1 MTETEGTIQKSTKR
15 KSPLA
20 VGAGIATGL
29 TVGLAGGWILY
40 SNTAID
46 HNVPLEKAIPAERE
60 VVDTSTAGRL
70 SYYVY
75 RKGVGRPLLLIHSI
89 NAAAS
94 AYEMW
99 PLFEYYREERTVY
112 ALDLPGYGFSERA
125 DRVYNPLVFERA
137 ILEMMDLVLDEP
149 ADVIALSLS
158 CEFAA
163 RAALS
168 EPERFHS
175 LTFISPSGFNPPQT
189 GRASQ
194 RAKASSGNFLY
205 SALSFPLW
213 GRPLFD
219 LITIRPSIDFFL
231 SQSFVGSVPQSMI
244 DYSYRTAHQPG
255 AHHAPLYFL
264 SGKLFTNGVRSRIYK
279 KVQTPTLV
287 LYDRDPYVDFETLP
301 TLLEK
306 NDAWQAQRIEP
317 TLGLPHFEK
326 LGETTT
332 TLETFWNNIS

>member
-1 MTETEGTIQKSTKR
+1 MSETERAIQKSTKR
-15 KSPLA
+15 ESPLA

-29 TVGLAGGWILY
+29 TVGLVGGWILY

-60 VVDTSTAGRL
+60 VVDTSTAGHL

-75 RKGVGRPLLLIHSI
+75 RKGIGRPLLLIHSI

-99 PLFEYYREERTVY
+99 PFFEYYREERTVY

-175 LTFISPSGFNPPQT
+175 LTFISPSGFNPPRT

-219 LITIRPSIDFFL
+219 LITTRPSIDFFL

-255 AHHAPLYFL
+255 AHYAPLYFL
-264 SGKLFTNGVRSRIYK
+264 SGKLFTNGVRSRIYE

-301 TLLEK
+301 ALLEK
-306 NDAWQAQRIEP
+306 NDAWQAQRIET